1 MYPFC
6 TLQSTGIAGYFI
18 SYWYPGIETFIFNAY
33 AVYLRSLMNTRNKLK
48 QITLTEELV
57 KKLPKVLLHDHLDGG
72 LRPNTI
78 INLSQQH
85 NLELPENDPERLA
98 RWFHE
103 GSNRGNLTEYL
114 KGFTYT
120 TGVMQTEHALHRV
133 AFEMMEDMKK
143 DGVAYVETRFS
154 PLYHT
159 KFGLSYDQI
168 VESVLRGLK
177 DGARTFNVKFGLVI
191 CAMRNLPPSSSLDMA
206 KLAVRFR
213 EQGVVGFDLA
223 GDELGYPPKDHLD
236 AFHYIQRNNFYITIH
251 SGEAFGK
258 ESIWQAL
265 QYCGTHRIGHG
276 MHLKDDIMSENN
288 EIIEMGYLSRYVRDR
303 RIPLEV
309 CLSSNVHT
317 GAMPNLRY
325 HPFPIFYKNDFRVT
339 LNTDNRLM
347 SNTTLTK
354 ELLIAA
360 RRYNLTIKDIEK
372 LTLNAMKSAFTH
384 FPERLRIIYDVL
396 KPGYVQITKNELDKL
411 NNAQRQ
417 TQSEHKKS

>member
-1 MYPFC
+1 M
-6 TLQSTGIAGYFI
+6 SHMSI
-18 SYWYPGIETFIFNAY
+18 SD
-33 AVYLRSLMNTRNKLK
+33 KLK
-48 QITLTEELV
+48 KITLTEELIREV
-57 KKLPKVLLHDHLDGG
+57 PKALLHDHLDGG

-78 INLSQQH
+78 IELSREH
-85 NLELPENDPERLA
+85 NITIPENNPEKLA
-98 RWFHE
+98 HWFHK
-103 GSNRGNLTEYL
+103 GADKGNLTEYL
-114 KGFTYT
+114 KGFSIT
-120 TGVMQTEHALHRV
+120 TGVMQTEHALHRI

-159 KFGLSYDQI
+159 KFGLSHDQ
-168 VESVLRGLK
+168 VVDSVLRGLK

-191 CAMRNLPPSSSLDMA
+191 CSMRNLPPSSSLEMA

-223 GDELGYPPKDHLD
+223 GDELGFPPKDHLE

-251 SGEAFGK
+251 AGEAFGK

-265 QYCGTHRIGHG
+265 QFCGTHRIGHG
-276 MHLKDDIMSENN
+276 MHLKDDIMTENN

-325 HPFPIFYKNDFRVT
+325 HPFPIFYKNGFRVI

-360 RRYNLTIKDIEK
+360 RRYKLTIKDIEK
-372 LTLNAMKSAFTH
+372 LTLNAMKSAFIH

-396 KPGYVQITKNELDKL
+396 KPGYAQIIKNQLDKL
-411 NNAQRQ
+411 DNAHR
-417 TQSEHKKS
+417 KKYSQHQ